1 MKKQNQFSSV
11 YTGKEF
17 FLTDHMVMGEQVL
30 PGVAY
35 LEMARAAGEYVAQET
50 ITQIKEVNWLH
61 PVKVKESPVELHI
74 SIQSIAD
81 EFTYEIYTTTAEKT
95 LHGQGIL
102 STSLQQAPAAK
113 DITAL
118 RHSFTQSE
126 EKAGVQDGAGFYEIF
141 SSIGLDYGKTFQG
154 IQQIYYNAKA
164 ALSSIVL
171 PANAGFLWSPGMMDS
186 ALQTCMGI
194 SLLDGSQQL
203 MLPFSVREINI
214 YQPLPEEI
222 WCYVTKNSAGK
233 MASSYDIELLNEAGE
248 VLISFTELVV
258 LPLAIKNNA
267 DSTAGLNLYSQ
278 NWQTETISSREL
290 EQSGTKEGTAPLVFI
305 AGAAALLAQKLE
317 ERLECEVRMVS
328 EGTPDAVFIQVLEE
342 LQQRKLAKSTVHFVY
357 AVTDELDYS
366 FISGMLKTI
375 AQENPLFSGKM
386 IGVESLAISEL
397 ANLTG
402 ILLAEQGNAAA
413 EVRYL
418 DGQREIKVLNPV
430 SASSKNTENY
440 TNDELQDTLTAGNIS
455 KENGVYLITGGAG
468 GLGLIFAAYLN
479 KVAGTKVI
487 LAGRSVLSTAQ
498 QEHLKELPHTVYE
511 RCDVTQLEEVKALV
525 EKIKAENGHLDGI
538 IHSAGLTR
546 DSLLMNKTAIEV
558 EAVFSAKVKGAKNLD
573 EATQQ
578 EQLDFMVYC
587 SSLAGVF
594 GNTGQSD
601 YAAANAW
608 LDNYAHYRELER
620 IQGKRTG
627 KTLSINWPL
636 WKEGGMQIDQAQEK
650 YMANHFG
657 LLPMPAADGLAAFES
672 LLNSNESQGVVLY
685 GNPDKLNA
693 LLTPPSALQRKKAA
707 VGKAAAVNEE
717 VLYAASLTYLR
728 SLLTKELRMKEQKL
742 DAETPFEQYGIDS
755 IMITKLTNCLEA
767 VFERI
772 PRTLFFECQTL
783 AELTEYFVEVYPDK
797 LIQLTGL
804 KVSYSDLSPVSVEAI
819 DEINNQTSA
828 TAAVFNAHVISQ
840 NKTALQPKE
849 ISKTAVAKS
858 AIPVAKE
865 PIAIIGLGGRY
876 PGAKTI
882 ADFWE
887 NLKAGKDSITE
898 IPADRWDL
906 TDFYDK
912 EKGKAGKSY
921 SKWGGFLED
930 MDHFD
935 PLFFNISVR
944 EAELMDP
951 QARLFLQTA
960 WETLEDAGYTKTK
973 LQGEKGKNSL
983 GAQVGVY
990 VGVMY
995 EEYPL
1000 FGAEEN
1006 AKGNFVNPGGSISSI
1021 ANRVSYFFNLHGP
1034 SMAIDTMCSSSL
1046 TAIHLAC
1053 ESIQNGSCTMALAG
1067 GVNLSVHPNK
1077 YLMLSQGM
1085 FVSSEGRCE
1094 SFGEGG
1100 EGYVPGEGVGAVLL
1114 KSLSQALADGD
1125 RIYGLIKGTSLNHGG
1140 KTNGYTVPN
1149 PKAQAAV
1156 IKAAMKKAGVK
1167 AEDFSYIE
1175 AHGTGTSLG
1184 DPIEIAGLAKAFD
1197 SKNKQFCSIGSVKS
1211 NIGHCESAAGISGLT
1226 KVLLQLKYRQLVPSL
1241 HSAKLNPNI
1250 DFENTPFKVQQ
1261 ELEKWPA
1268 LNNKPRIAG
1277 ISGFGAGGSNAHL
1290 IIEEYVPLTTTAYT
1304 QVIPPV
1310 IVLSAKD
1317 TDRLKELVANL
1328 KSYVEAQ
1335 PELNLDDL
1343 AYTLQ
1348 TGREAM
1354 EERLAFIAEDR
1365 EDLIAL
1371 LNDYQNQKI
1380 QELYIGNTRKDHP
1393 GISLEGKSGKAY
1405 LESAIRE
1412 KESHSLAQLWAKGVN
1427 IDWNLLYTA
1436 VKPSLIGLPAYP
1448 FSSERYWFP
1457 QGEGELSV
1465 NRGAK
1470 LHPLLHSNSSSLQ
1483 EQQFTSV
1490 YTGKE
1495 SFLMHHQV
1503 QQVKILP
1510 GVAYLELARAAA
1522 EQSVQDKVTQ
1532 LKEITWF
1539 SPVKV
1544 EAIPQTV
1551 FTSLF
1556 SGADQQIEYEI
1567 YTDNGTEE
1575 FLHCKGLLTTKELD
1589 RPEKQDL
1596 EKIKS
1601 ALTQEISGEACYGLF
1616 SEAGIEYGSSFR
1628 GIKALYYNEDAVLS
1642 RISLPQDQAYVLN
1655 PGLLDSALQTCIGMQ
1670 LGKSS
1675 KEILLP
1681 FSVTELNIYQALSEE
1696 VWCSAK
1702 KNRAGSRVSSYDVDL
1717 LDAEGQV
1724 LISFKELVLLPLN
1737 GFTKLGTTVNAGT
1750 AVNPETTS
1758 NAGITVTTTT
1768 GVYAATAA
1776 NAPTQLPVVAAESET
1791 SQKPVLQKVNGL
1803 HLFADNWK
1811 PDVQPFV
1818 SLTAVTPLIILA
1830 GGTEAMAAGLQE
1842 NLSLVV
1848 KASNHI
1854 NEEDFFNEV
1863 LAIAKVLMP
1872 HKNPAHL
1879 VIVCSLDNYRQY
1891 GFITGLLKTL
1901 TQENPK
1907 ITGKLISV
1915 EEPVFQHIEE
1925 LTNVIAAEQQT
1936 IDQEIRYR
1944 AGLREVRTMESVLA
1958 KTSDTANIQ
1967 IKTGGVYLITGG
1979 AGGLGLI
1986 FAQYI
1991 SKTKGVKLILTGRS
2005 ESLSPAQQKA
2015 VGRLGA
2021 TYYHCDVSDAVA
2033 VNELVKNILAEHKKL
2048 DGIIHS
2054 AGVIRDSLIVY
2065 KTTAEVKQVFAAKI
2079 KGTRNLDLA
2088 TKDLALDFMV
2098 SCSSIA
2104 GVNGNAG
2111 QSDYAAA
2118 NAWVDNYAY
2127 YRENERLQG
2136 RRQGKTLSI
2145 NWPLWKDGGMQLD
2158 AESET
2163 YMELHFGLIPM
2174 PTTAGLEAFED
2185 LMNSEIVQGMVLY
2198 GQTTQQS
2205 ILADQL
2211 IESAESLLNESM
2223 KTLDVVPVT
2232 AAVTNEILNDAA
2244 IKYLRKL
2251 LAKELRMPEE
2261 KLLAEVPFENYGIDS
2276 VLVIRL
2282 SNRLEEVFGKLPRTL
2297 FFEYLSLKELC
2308 GYFLEAHR
2316 SQVLDLT
2323 GLAVV
2328 SAPVTSVVQQEAT
2341 MAGTPFVNQNRR
2353 QRFAGVTQQQQ
2364 QQQQNNLTEAIAIIG
2379 ISGRYPGANN
2389 LSEFWENLKAG
2400 KDCITEVP
2408 EDRWNAEEM
2417 YHEEKGQPGK
2427 SYSKWGGFMNDI
2439 DKFDPLFFNI
2449 SPREAELM
2457 DPQERLFLQT
2467 VWETMEDAG
2476 YTRESLR
2483 AEDMQSG
2490 IARRIGVYAG
2500 VMYEEYQLFGAEERM
2515 KGNFVTPA
2523 GIASSI
2529 ANRVSYFFNF
2539 NGPSMAVDTMCSSS
2553 LTAIHLACKDI
2564 LTGDTDMAIAGGV
2577 NVSVHP
2583 NKYLMLSQGRF
2594 VSGAGRCESFGE
2606 GGDGYVP
2613 GEGVGTVLLK
2623 RLSEAIKDGDHI
2635 YGLIK
2640 GTALNHG
2647 GKTNGYTVPNPKA
2660 QAAVI
2665 KAAMKKAGVKAG
2677 DFSYVEAHG
2686 TGTSLGDPIEIAG
2699 LNRAFETT
2707 DKQFCSI
2714 GSVKSNIGHCES
2726 AAGISGLTKVILQLQ
2741 HQQFVPSLHSAAL
2754 NPEIDF
2760 VNSPFKVQQALE
2772 EWPSIAGKA
2781 RIAGISGFGA
2791 GGSNAHVIIQEY
2803 QRSPVQTYAYQMPAI
2818 IVLSAKQASRILIQV
2833 SNLKSF
2839 LEAHPQTNLYD
2850 LAYTLQ
2856 IGREA
2861 MDERLAFI
2869 ADSIEDLLVQLTQY
2883 HQGET
2888 ANSIAGNIRKEEAA
2902 VEGNDARTIAQAW
2915 VRGMATDWNL
2925 LYQQGLPLRIS
2936 LPAYPFVK
2944 DRYWIPV
2951 LNKEII
2957 QNGTVNLHPLLHS
2970 NESDLG
2976 AQKFTSTYTGKEDF
2990 LIKCHI
2996 PNYKELPATA
3006 LLELAREA
3014 GERSLRQNITQIKD
3028 VTWMDPIRVNGSP
3041 AKVQINLFAAGKD
3054 IGYEIYTHHQEQK
3067 EKLSGQGLL
3076 NATPQQVPDKKDIQA
3091 LLKRYQQ
3098 EITKDEFY
3106 QLFADAGKNHAL
3118 DFQGIVKL
3126 YCNETQALSK
3136 IELPVT
3142 DGFILSPGLL
3152 DSAVQTCTGWL
3163 LSKGE
3168 RLLYQLSGVAEVTIF
3183 GTLPAVIW
3191 CHAVFERQAKG
3202 AICCQLEV
3210 LNAQGDVLLHFKD
3223 LILIPEQHSENGLK
3237 VNSSMAYKPVWD
3249 RIIASTTASAPI
3261 LGKQVIVLGNSN
3273 PVFAQGLSEWL
3284 TMQGAEVSIV
3294 EKLEAIPDAL
3304 AGVYLLQGL
3313 PGSPEESQQE
3323 LAVFMSVK
3331 QLLNAAV
3338 KDLKLTVFTCQT
3350 QQVFADDLVKAA
3362 GSGITGLIGALVKE
3376 QPQWSVNRI
3385 DLQLSADLLM
3395 PVEPDWS
3402 TLLAMSLNQENAVT
3416 CLRGGHYYKQQL
3428 YPLVLPEIRSSK
3440 FRKSGVYILLGGAG
3454 GLGIVTT
3461 EYLVKHYQAQV
3472 IWLGRRPADAV
3483 IQAAQEKISL
3493 LGMKPEYYQ
3502 CDAANLTD
3510 VEKTYQSIKETHQ
3523 EIHGLFHSA
3532 IVLQDRL
3539 LKNMTEADFNKA
3551 FIPKSVASQNLVQV
3565 FGQGP
3570 LDFICFYSSVQAL
3583 VHAPGQGNYAAGCAY
3598 KDSYALSVN
3607 SQHIPVKI
3615 INWGFWGEVGVVA
3628 ADGYKDKMKQAG
3640 VESITAEEGM
3650 QLLEMVI
3657 GSDQQQVVAIKLSNT
3672 AAAAI
3677 PAMRQ
3682 DLEISAVKALSV
3694 LQLAKPDELVYPKA
3708 DQLDLV
3714 FKKLCCKGLLQVLL
3728 ESGLMQQQQAGQTL
3742 SSLRTVLAI
3751 QDKYEQ
3757 LFFVLIG
3764 LLQEQNYLTV
3774 NESQITIDPVIQS
3787 EISNFSFEQQ
3797 MNALVEQEQEYRPH
3811 GTLLQICLAAFQD
3824 ILTGKQQATTVMF
3837 PGGSMAYVS
3846 GIYKGNAQSDYFNNL
3861 LASIVKNSVAQSIPY
3876 LQPGEKI
3883 RILEVGA
3890 GTGGTSQVV
3899 FKALEPYKEHLFYL
3913 YTDLSRT
3920 FLSHAEQHFKGIAP
3934 YLETAILNIEQDPDQ
3949 QQVALGSYDIVIGA
3963 NVVHATKNMAVTLN
3977 NIKALLKKNGLF
3989 ILNEIARTE
3998 LFTTLTF
4005 GLLDGW
4011 WLYED
4016 AGIRLKGSPGLSA
4029 AGWKTVLTETGY
4041 SQVRSYPGIA
4051 DLSQQIVCALSD
4063 GMVQHGVVQHGTVQ
4077 HGLKINGI
4085 VPQSKQPLPMLQNG
4099 VIKPTASIIKENTSV
4114 ITQTVPV
4121 MKKAMDNKTL
4131 VNKVV
4136 NIAAALIKLPPAEF
4150 DIESQFMD
4158 YGFDSI
4164 LSMELV
4170 KNINETLN
4178 VALKPTDIFSYNNI
4192 QQLADFLQL
4201 NFGELLQTEF
4211 AEEIA
4216 APFVALPQAV
4226 SPMKTRFSGSVVN
4239 AEPVYIAENDIAVI
4253 GMSGQFGAAND
4264 LDTFWD
4270 VLKNGQSLV
4279 GDLPESRWQGYVNK
4293 ESFKWTG
4300 SFLLDIDKFDPV
4312 FFKISGNEAGLMD
4325 PQQRLFLEHCW
4336 KAIEDAAINPKSLKG
4351 SKCGVYAGVAPSDY
4365 SIRECEE
4372 ASVMWGNSSAV
4383 LAARISYLLD
4393 LKGPAVSVDTA
4404 CSSSLLAMD
4413 MGCSSLQ
4420 KGETDLIIAGGVN
4433 IMTTPGFYS
4442 LADRAGM
4449 MSAGGQCYT
4458 FDKRADGFVPGEGV
4472 GVVIMK
4478 RLADAERDGDR
4489 IYGVIKA
4496 SLTNQ
4501 DGASNGI
4508 TAPSVLAQQELEK
4521 EVYQKFKINPETIS
4535 YVEAHGTG
4543 TSLGDPIELDAL
4555 THAFRKYTE
4564 RKQYCTIGSV
4574 KTNIGHTLVAAGVA
4588 GVIKIMLSLKHK
4600 QLPPSLNYEE
4610 CNPLIDMLNSPFKVE
4625 QKLLDWATEHNNPRR
4640 AAINSFGFSGTNVHM
4655 IIEEY
4660 QDNRP
4665 AVSVAGPA
4673 VIVISAKNAER
4684 LQNQVKNLV
4693 VWLER
4698 NPETLLSEIAYTLQ
4712 KGRQPMEER
4721 LAIIASDRAELN
4733 KQLADFLN
4741 GNTDQLM
4748 TGNIK
4753 KNKADFLLEGGA
4765 GQAYIDYAVTH
4776 GEIKSI
4782 ALLWTKGI
4790 TISWDLLYTQGKPK
4804 RISLPVYAFAR
4815 QRYWV
4820 PEAKNL
4826 VSQQY
4831 HSYLHPLLHRNTSTV
4846 KALQFTSVFTGKEQ
4860 FLEDHQI
4867 QSKKILPGV
4876 AYLEMARTA
4885 GTEALGQGVTGL
4897 KNVAW
4902 LSPVSVTGQEEKVNI
4917 RLKDAGEELSY
4928 EIYSVAGQERLH
4940 SQGRILTAPLPAK
4953 DRLDLKA
4960 IRSRLTHTVE
4970 RTVCYGI
4977 FKQMGLNYGTSFQG
4991 IETMYYTASEA
5002 LSKISL
5008 PQENGFAV
5016 SPGLL
5021 DSALQTCMG
5030 LSFVGKKSSVQL
5042 PFSVKE
5048 ILFYAEVPNT
5058 VWSYARKSKTNHGN
5072 GPVTIYD
5079 VDIVNEMGDVLLSFR
5094 DFVTLPVDGPGK
5106 TESTDAIVDTC
5117 IFNLN
5122 WEAAA
5127 AEENFAAQE
5136 HEVIPLILLAGGPAQ
5151 LAENLKGELGIETE
5165 TITGET
5171 AEEYLLN
5178 VMAVVKKKVAEKHNS
5193 HLLIVCSHADYLDY
5207 GFISGLLKTA
5217 HLENPGISGKLIVVD
5232 RLSVKDMPELST
5244 ILQAELSTADSEI
5257 RYEAGLRKVKK
5268 LQEIDLLDHD
5278 GLKIKEGGVYLI
5290 LGGAGGV
5297 GSIFAN
5303 HISKIPQTKVIL
5315 AGRGELDARKKALIA
5330 GLAHGD
5336 YFNCDITN
5344 KEEVNRLLALVK
5356 EKYQRIDGIIHSAG
5370 ITRDSLITNKTAQE
5384 VHQVLGAKITGV
5396 KNLDEAAKD
5405 EALDFMIF
5413 FSGLAGISGNAG
5425 QADYAAA
5432 NVYLDNY
5439 AFYRESERVKGK
5451 RQGKTISINW
5461 PFWKDGGMSI
5471 DQASLEY
5478 LNKQY
5483 GLLPLPSVSGINV
5496 FDQLLASQYNQGIVV
5511 YGKVDKIR
5519 PQFLNKLV
5527 VKQKQLS
5534 TATVAIV
5541 EHPVGLQLKVAA
5553 KLLAITAQLLK
5564 LPESDL
5570 ELDEKL
5576 SDYGFDSIL
5585 LIKYSNELNDFYDT
5599 DLTPAVFYNY
5609 PTIDGLAEFL
5619 IEEYQEKL
5627 LVKHQPELVFTQ
5639 EEEMPEEAFQEVV
5652 QKRYPLSEGQKGLWF
5667 IQQLEPENVNYNVPV
5682 SFIIPGV
5689 IEHELVKKAFQLTL
5703 DEYPILKSSFLTD
5716 ELTGEV
5722 YNQFNTLSEVELDD
5736 QDLTEDQQ
5744 IKEVCW
5750 KLIRTPFNLE
5760 TGRPVKLYIRRDQK
5774 AAKNYVLLV
5783 FHHIIFDGMSSS
5795 VFIASLF
5802 EKYQALVSGQNVAL
5816 KEPDFAYFNYVEWE
5830 QIYMQGKQGE
5840 KSLAYWKENL
5850 AGVLPILNLPYDL
5863 YVPGKL
5869 KTTTIGIERMQ
5880 LEQQQVEQLKELSRA
5895 LKVNLSVIFSGI
5907 YAMLLHKLTGEEDLL
5922 VLMPTAGRPRKEYEN
5937 SIGYY
5942 VNMMILRNRVSG
5954 DLTFAELVKNIQ
5966 QEMINGI
5973 SHAAYPLPKLLADLN
5988 LDRSGS
5994 RETPFKVSF
6003 IYQNIFDELMSGGSG
6018 VEIYDEVYQETA
6030 HVYSL
6035 EIQDLRKDIIV
6046 SLKYDQDVFIAGTI
6060 KTHMGYFNELLKGV
6074 LEDAAKQLKIYE
6086 VLSPNEIHY
6095 LLNER
6100 NATTVAYP
6108 QNKTLS
6114 DLFEQQVLQTPDH
6127 IAVVHDGK
6135 RISYTELNQMA
6146 NRLAALLVKS
6156 GLPANAP
6163 VAIVSHKSL
6172 EQVWGVL
6179 GILKAGGHYIP
6190 VKGSLPQARM
6200 NELISQTESSIVL
6213 VQRDYL
6219 DKVHCPEGVR
6229 LMVLEEDT
6237 FAAGPVEHETVKV
6250 LDTELAYI
6258 IFTSGST
6265 GKPKGVMID
6274 HRGAVNT
6281 LYDMNA
6287 RFNITAEDKVFGI
6300 SDLNFDLSVYDIF
6313 GTLACGATL
6322 ILPLEKEGL
6331 NPDIWLRYVQEEKVT
6346 VWNSVPQ
6353 IVNLLIERQED
6364 TPEMQLSSL
6373 RMYWMSGDW
6382 IPLDL
6387 PGRIRA
6393 LNPASEVISLGG
6405 ATEGSI
6411 WSIYF
6416 PIGEVDPS
6424 WKSIPYGYPLGNQ
6437 EMYVLDANLSP
6448 CPVNVPGDI
6457 YIGGIGVA
6465 KGYHNDPEK
6474 TAASFMLHPGM
6485 GKQLYRTGDMGC
6497 QHPDGFI
6504 MFLGRQD
6511 GQVKINGFRV
6521 ELGEIETVLQLSP
6534 LVKQGIVLTVED
6546 DCRNKRLVAYIV
6558 VHDTLN
6564 KEELQQHLRAHLPEY
6579 MVPSLFVE
6587 IDKIPL
6593 SSNGKVDRKALPDA
6607 EFSTVVQRDFIAPC
6621 DAMEIELAAIWSK
6634 LLKIEKVGI
6643 HDNFFD
6649 AGGNSLTMIQL
6660 THKINTAFGKDI
6672 QLIHIMKSPTI
6683 AEIKVLIH
6691 EYEDAQDAAVL
6702 TLREGLA
6709 EEVAFII
6716 PGALGSTEGYFGLAG
6731 HLPGEGAVYG
6741 LQMKGIAGN
6750 ETPNTSIEAMAAYNL
6765 EQIKQTGVIGGIT
6778 LLAHSYGGIVIYE
6791 MIKQAEGTGVEI
6803 EKVILLDCF
6812 VDPLSSFYNVEEAD
6826 KLGTYFRSLIKFSQP
6841 WLDEKAVNSLVDQ
6854 LPAENYMTFIC
6865 EIVHTLPA
6873 KTIGKMW
6880 EVFRAAISAVYSM
6893 DEQLNQTVNFIQ
6905 ADNSKLEGE
6914 DWGDA
6919 GAAAGWDNYFSD
6931 VQLIYSQANHF
6942 TMVNAPYCIEWLTK
6956 MNIEQNIKQTL

>member
-1 MKKQNQFSSV
+1 MKQQHQFSSI

-17 FLTDHMVMGEQVL
+17 FLTDHQVMGEQVL

-35 LEMARAAGEYVAQET
+35 LEMARAAGAYVAQAA
-50 ITQIKEVNWLH
+50 ITQFKEVNWLH
-61 PVKVKESPVELHI
+61 PVKVNAAPVELQI
-74 SIQSIAD
+74 SIQHTANA
-81 EFTYEIYTTTAEKT
+81 FTYEIYTKDGAKT

-102 STSLQQAPAAK
+102 STFLQQAPETK
-113 DITAL
+113 NISEL
-118 RHSFTQSE
+118 RNSFTQSE
-126 EKAGVQDGAGFYEIF
+126 AKADVLDGAGFYEIF
-141 SSIGLDYGKTFQG
+141 RSVGLDYGKTFQG
-154 IQQIYYNAKA
+154 IQQIYYSAEA
-164 ALSSIVL
+164 ALSKIAL
-171 PANAGFLWSPGMMDS
+171 PAQEGFLWSPGLMDS

-194 SLLDGSQQL
+194 SLIDGSQQL
-203 MLPFSVREINI
+203 MLPYSVRELNI
-214 YQPLPEEI
+214 YQALPEEI
-222 WCYVTKNSAGK
+222 WCYVRKNRSGK
-233 MASSYDIELLNEAGE
+233 LASSYDIELLNEAGE

-258 LPLAIKNNA
+258 LPLVPKN
-267 DSTAGLNLYSQ
+267 TVTGLHLYSH
-278 NWQTETISSREL
+278 NWQAEAIHSDKQAS
-290 EQSGTKEGTAPLVFI
+290 KESDTNPLVFL
-305 AGAAALLAQKLE
+305 AGGAAVLAEKLE
-317 ERLECEVRMVS
+317 ERLACEVRIIIES
-328 EGTPDAVFIQVLEE
+328 TPDAVFIQLMEE
-342 LQQRKLAKSTVHFVY
+342 LQQRKLSKLTVNFVY
-357 AVTDELDYS
+357 TIADELDYS
-366 FISGMLKTI
+366 FISGLLKTVV
-375 AQENPLFSGKM
+375 QENPLFIGKM
-386 IGVESLAISEL
+386 IGVESLVINEL
-397 ANLTG
+397 DNLTE
-402 ILLAEQGNAAA
+402 ILLAEQGNSAA
-413 EVRYL
+413 EVRYQK
-418 DGQREIKVLNPV
+418 GEREVNVLNPV
-430 SASSKNTENY
+430 SV
-440 TNDELQDTLTAGNIS
+440 LQQESRI

-468 GLGLIFAAYLN
+468 GLGLIFADYLN
-479 KVAGTKVI
+479 KVAGTKII
-487 LAGRSVLSTAQ
+487 LAGRSVLNTAQ
-498 QEHLKELPHTVYE
+498 KETLKELPHTVYE
-511 RCDVTQLEEVKALV
+511 RCDVTHLAEVKALI
-525 EKIKAENGHLDGI
+525 EKIKTEYGGLDGI

-546 DSLLMNKTAIEV
+546 DSLLMNKTATEV
-558 EAVFSAKVKGAKNLD
+558 QEVFYAKVNGAKNLD
-573 EATQQ
+573 EATQH

-594 GNTGQSD
+594 GNKGQSD

-608 LDNYAHYRELER
+608 LDHYAQYREQER
-620 IQGKRTG
+620 LQGKRTG

-636 WKEGGMQIDQAQEK
+636 WKEGGMQIDAAQEK

-657 LLPMPAADGLAAFES
+657 LLPMPAADGLAALER
-672 LLNSNESQGVVLY
+672 LLSSSTVQGIVLY
-685 GNPDKLNA
+685 GNPDKLTA
-693 LLTPPSALQRKKAA
+693 LLAQPETTSGMKTEKAKQA
-707 VGKAAAVNEE
+707 TVTDD

-728 SLLTKELRMKEQKL
+728 GLLTKELRMKEEKL

-755 IMITKLTNCLEA
+755 IMITKLTNVLEA

-783 AELTEYFVEVYPDK
+783 AELTEYFVEGYPEK
-797 LIQLTGL
+797 LIQLTGVKTSL
-804 KVSYSDLSPVSVEAI
+804 SVLSADYSEVIDQLSDTTEKVILNHTPVVKS
-819 DEINNQTSA
+819 
-828 TAAVFNAHVISQ
+828 
-840 NKTALQPKE
+840 KE
-849 ISKTAVAKS
+849 IINPAATSVANE
-858 AIPVAKE
+858 PV
-865 PIAIIGLGGRY
+865 AIIGLGGRY

-906 TDFYDK
+906 TDFYDQ

-921 SKWGGFLED
+921 SKWGGFLEH

-973 LQGEKGKNSL
+973 LQGEKGKNAL

-1000 FGAEEN
+1000 FGAEES

-1021 ANRVSYFFNLHGP
+1021 ANRVSYFFNFHGP

-1085 FVSSEGRCE
+1085 FVSSQGRCE

-1125 RIYGLIKGTSLNHGG
+1125 RIYGLIKGSSLNHGG

-1197 SKNKQFCSIGSVKS
+1197 AKNKQFCSIGSVKS

-1226 KVLLQLKYRQLVPSL
+1226 KVLLQLKHRQLVPSL

-1261 ELEKWPA
+1261 ELGEWPA

-1290 IIEEYVPLTTTAYT
+1290 IIAEYIPAETNSYTA
-1304 QVIPPV
+1304 VIPPV
-1310 IVLSAKD
+1310 MVLSARD
-1317 TDRLKELVANL
+1317 TDRLKEVVTNL
-1328 KSYVEAQ
+1328 KSYVEAH

-1354 EERLAFIAEDR
+1354 EERLAFIASDR
-1365 EDLIAL
+1365 EDLL
-1371 LNDYQNQKI
+1371 LLLADYQNQKV

-1412 KESHSLAQLWAKGVN
+1412 KESHALAQLWAKGVN
-1427 IDWNLLYTA
+1427 IDWNLLYTGL
-1436 VKPSLIGLPAYP
+1436 KPSLIGLPAYP
-1448 FSSERYWFP
+1448 FANERYWFP

-1465 NRGAK
+1465 RGSSK

-1483 EQQFTSV
+1483 EQQFTSI

-1510 GVAYLELARAAA
+1510 GVAYLELARAAG
-1522 EQSVQDKVTQ
+1522 EQSVQEKITQ
-1532 LKEITWF
+1532 LKEVTWF
-1539 SPVKV
+1539 SPIKV
-1544 EAIPQTV
+1544 ETAPQTV

-1556 SGADQQIEYEI
+1556 AADQEIEYEI
-1567 YTDNGTEE
+1567 YTNNGTEE
-1575 FLHCKGLLTTKELD
+1575 LLHCKGVLTTKELD
-1589 RPEKQDL
+1589 SPEKQDL
-1596 EKIKS
+1596 DKIRS
-1601 ALTQEISGEACYGLF
+1601 TLTQEISGGACYNLF
-1616 SEAGIEYGSSFR
+1616 SGAGLEYGSSFR
-1628 GIKALYYNEDAVLS
+1628 GIKALYYSEDVVLS
-1642 RISLPQDQAYVLN
+1642 RISLPVDYTYVLN
-1655 PGLLDSALQTCIGMQ
+1655 PGVLDSALQTCIGMQ

-1675 KEILLP
+1675 KELLLP
-1681 FSVTELNIYQALSEE
+1681 FSVTELNIYQALPDEL
-1696 VWCSAK
+1696 WCYAK
-1702 KNRAGSRVSSYDVDL
+1702 KNRAGSRVSSYDVHL

-1737 GFTKLGTTVNAGT
+1737 GFAKSET
-1750 AVNPETTS
+1750 AVNADAQLQQVTS
-1758 NAGITVTTTT
+1758 
-1768 GVYAATAA
+1768 
-1776 NAPTQLPVVAAESET
+1776 ESKA
-1791 SQKPVLQKVNGL
+1791 KPVLQKVNGL
-1803 HLFADNWK
+1803 HLFSDNWK
-1811 PDVQPFV
+1811 AEPQPFV
-1818 SLTAVTPLIILA
+1818 SSTAVTPLIILA

-1842 NLSLVV
+1842 NLSLVI

-1854 NEEDFFNEV
+1854 NEEDFFNEI
-1863 LAIAKVLMP
+1863 LTIAKVLMP
-1872 HKNPAHL
+1872 HKNPAH
-1879 VIVCSLDNYRQY
+1879 VMVVCSMDNYSQY

-1915 EEPVFQHIEE
+1915 EEGIFQNIEE
-1925 LTNVIAAEQQT
+1925 LTGVIAAEQQT
-1936 IDQEIRYR
+1936 IDQEIRYQ
-1944 AGLREVRTMESVLA
+1944 AGLREVRTMESLLT
-1958 KTSDTANIQ
+1958 KTSKKAAVK
-1967 IKTGGVYLITGG
+1967 IKKGGVYLITGG
-1979 AGGLGLI
+1979 VGGLGLI

-1991 SKTKGVKLILTGRS
+1991 SKTKGTKLILTGRS
-2005 ESLSPAQQKA
+2005 ESLNPAQQRA
-2015 VGRLGA
+2015 VGLLGNA
-2021 TYYHCDVSDAVA
+2021 TYYNCDVSDGVA
-2033 VNELVKNILAEHKKL
+2033 VNELIKNILAEHKKL

-2054 AGVIRDSLIVY
+2054 AGVIRDSLILH

-2088 TKDLALDFMV
+2088 TKNIALDFMV
-2098 SCSSIA
+2098 SCSSVA

-2136 RRQGKTLSI
+2136 RRRGKTLSI

-2163 YMELHFGLIPM
+2163 YMELHFGLVPM
-2174 PTTAGLEAFED
+2174 PTAAGLEAFED
-2185 LMNSEIVQGMVLY
+2185 LLNSKTVQGMVLY
-2198 GQTTQQS
+2198 GQTAKQS
-2205 ILADQL
+2205 SLVDQL
-2211 IESAESLLNESM
+2211 IENAESLLNESI
-2223 KTLDVVPVT
+2223 KTSDVV
-2232 AAVTNEILNDAA
+2232 AVTVAVTDQVLNDATVT
-2244 IKYLRKL
+2244 YLRKL

-2261 KLLAEVPFENYGIDS
+2261 KLLPEVPFENYGIDS

-2308 GYFLEAHR
+2308 GYFVEAHR
-2316 SQVLDLT
+2316 SQLLALT
-2323 GLAVV
+2323 GLAAASVPV
-2328 SAPVTSVVQQEAT
+2328 DSAVQQET
-2341 MAGTPFVNQNRR
+2341 VLTGTPFINQNRR
-2353 QRFAGVTQQQQ
+2353 QRFAAVP
-2364 QQQQNNLTEAIAIIG
+2364 QQQNNLTEAIAIIG

-2408 EDRWNAEEM
+2408 EDRWNAEEI
-2417 YHEEKGQPGK
+2417 YHQEKGQPGK

-2457 DPQERLFLQT
+2457 DPQERLFIQT

-2483 AEDMQSG
+2483 AEDQQTG

-2523 GIASSI
+2523 GIASGI

-2635 YGLIK
+2635 YGLVK

-2665 KAAMKKAGVKAG
+2665 RAAMKKAGVKTS
-2677 DFSYVEAHG
+2677 DFSYIEAHG

-2699 LNRAFETT
+2699 LTRAFETT

-2741 HQQFVPSLHSAAL
+2741 HQQLVPSLHSAAL
-2754 NPEIDF
+2754 NPDIDF
-2760 VNSPFKVQQALE
+2760 ANSPFKVQQTLE
-2772 EWPSIAGKA
+2772 EWPSIAGKP

-2791 GGSNAHVIIQEY
+2791 GGSNAHLIIQEY
-2803 QRSPVQTYAYQMPAI
+2803 QGLPAQSYAYEMPAI
-2818 IVLSAKQASRILIQV
+2818 IILSAKQASRIPIQV
-2833 SNLKSF
+2833 SNLKYF
-2839 LEAHPQTNLYD
+2839 LEAYPQTNLYN

-2856 IGREA
+2856 TGREA

-2869 ADSIEDLLVQLTQY
+2869 AGSIEDLLVQLTSY

-2888 ANSIAGNIRKEEAA
+2888 ANSIAGNIRKGETIA
-2902 VEGNDARTIAQAW
+2902 EGNDALAIARAW
-2915 VRGMATDWNL
+2915 VKGKATDWNL
-2925 LYQQGLPLRIS
+2925 LYQQGLPSRIS

-2951 LNKEII
+2951 VNKEII
-2957 QNGTVNLHPLLHS
+2957 QNGTASLHPLLHS
-2970 NESDLG
+2970 NESDLS

-2990 LIKCHI
+2990 LTKCHI
-2996 PNYKELPATA
+2996 PNNKELPATA

-3014 GERSLRQNITQIKD
+3014 GERSLRQRITQIKD

-3041 AKVQINLFAAGKD
+3041 AKVQINLFAAGND
-3054 IGYEIYTHHQEQK
+3054 IGYEIYTQHQAQK
-3067 EKLSGQGLL
+3067 EQLSGLGLL
-3076 NATPQQVPDKKDIQA
+3076 NATLQQVPDQKDIQA
-3091 LLKRYQQ
+3091 LLKHYQH
-3098 EITKDEFY
+3098 EIKKDELY
-3106 QLFADAGKNHAL
+3106 QLFADAGKNHGI
-3118 DFQGIVKL
+3118 DFQGISNL
-3126 YCNETQALSK
+3126 YYDETQALSK

-3152 DSAVQTCTGWL
+3152 DSAIQTCTGWL
-3163 LSKGE
+3163 LSQGE
-3168 RLLYQLSGVAEVTIF
+3168 RSLYQLSGAAEITIF

-3191 CHAVFERQAKG
+3191 CHAVFERQAKDT
-3202 AICCQLEV
+3202 ICCQLDV
-3210 LNAQGDVLLHFKD
+3210 LNAMGDVLLRFKD
-3223 LILIPEQHSENGLK
+3223 LILVPEQQSEDGLK
-3237 VNSSMAYKPVWD
+3237 GRSSMAYKPVWD
-3249 RIIASTTASAPI
+3249 RIITLPAVSAPI
-3261 LGKQVIVLGNSN
+3261 SGKQVLVTGNSN
-3273 PVFAQGLSEWL
+3273 PVFAQRLGQWL
-3284 TMQGAEVSIV
+3284 TDQGAEVSIV
-3294 EKLEAIPDAL
+3294 EKLETIPEEL

-3313 PGSPEESQQE
+3313 PGLTEGPDHEM
-3323 LAVFMSVK
+3323 AVFTSVK
-3331 QLLNAAV
+3331 QLLNAAA

-3350 QQVFADDLVKAA
+3350 QQVFSGDVVTAA
-3362 GSGITGLIGALVKE
+3362 GSGINGLIGALVKE
-3376 QPQWSVNRI
+3376 QPQWSISRI
-3385 DLQLSADLLM
+3385 DLELSDDPQM

-3402 TLLAMSLNQENAVT
+3402 TLFATSLNKENAVT
-3416 CLRGGHYYKQQL
+3416 CLRAHHYYRQQL
-3428 YPLVLPEIRSSK
+3428 CPLVLPEVKSSK

-3454 GLGIVTT
+3454 GLGKVTT
-3461 EYLVKHYQAQV
+3461 AYLVKHYQAQV
-3472 IWLGRRPADAV
+3472 IWLGRRPVDAA
-3483 IQAAQEKISL
+3483 IQAAQEEISR
-3493 LGMKPEYYQ
+3493 LGVKPEYYQ
-3502 CDAANLTD
+3502 CDAAKLSD
-3510 VEKTYQSIKETHQ
+3510 VEKAYQLIRENHQ

-3539 LKNMTEADFNKA
+3539 LKNMTEEDFNKA
-3551 FIPKSVASQNLVQV
+3551 FIPKSVASSNLVDV
-3565 FGQGP
+3565 FGQEP
-3570 LDFICFYSSVQAL
+3570 MDFICFYSSVQAL
-3583 VHAPGQGNYAAGCAY
+3583 VHAPGQSNYAAGCAY

-3607 SQHIPVKI
+3607 SGRIPVKI

-3640 VESITAEEGM
+3640 VESISAEEGM

-3657 GSDQQQVVAIKLSNT
+3657 GSEQQQVVAIKLS
-3672 AAAAI
+3672 AAAAASI

-3682 DLEISAVKALSV
+3682 DLEISAVKALSI

-3708 DQLDLV
+3708 DQLDLT
-3714 FKKLCCKGLLQVLL
+3714 FKTLCCKGLLKVLL
-3728 ESGLMQQQQAGQTL
+3728 EMGLIQQQQAGQTL
-3742 SSLRTVLAI
+3742 SSLRTALTI
-3751 QDKYEQ
+3751 HDKYEQ

-3774 NESQITIDPVIQS
+3774 KDSQITIDPAIQS
-3787 EISNFSFEQQ
+3787 ELINFSFEQQ
-3797 MNALVEQEQEYRPH
+3797 MNALVTQEQEYRPH
-3811 GTLLQICLAAFQD
+3811 GALLQICLAAFQE
-3824 ILTGKQQATTVMF
+3824 ILRGKQQATTVMF
-3837 PGGSMAYVS
+3837 PGGSMEYVS

-3876 LQPGEKI
+3876 LQTGEKI

-3913 YTDLSRT
+3913 YTDLSRS
-3920 FLSHAEQHFKGIAP
+3920 FLSYAEQHFKGIAP
-3934 YLETAILNIEQDPDQ
+3934 YLETAILNIEQAPAQ

-3963 NVVHATKNMAVTLN
+3963 NVVHATKNMTVTLN
-3977 NIKALLKKNGLF
+3977 NIKTLLKKNGLF

-4041 SQVRSYPGIA
+4041 SQVKSYPGLT

-4063 GMVQHGVVQHGTVQ
+4063 GMIQ
-4077 HGLKINGI
+4077 HGLKVTSIIPRQN
-4085 VPQSKQPLPMLQNG
+4085 KQAPVLQN
-4099 VIKPTASIIKENTSV
+4099 TIIKHNE
-4114 ITQTVPV
+4114 PV

-4136 NIAAALIKLPPAEF
+4136 NIAAALIKLPPGEF

-4192 QQLADFLQL
+4192 QQLADFLQQ
-4201 NFGELLQTEF
+4201 NFGEILQTELTV
-4211 AEEIA
+4211 EIA
-4216 APFVALPQAV
+4216 DPVVVNSLSASV
-4226 SPMKTRFSGSVVN
+4226 KTRFTASTVP
-4239 AEPVYIAENDIAVI
+4239 AEPVYAAGNDIAVI

-4264 LDTFWD
+4264 MDTFWE
-4270 VLKNGQSLV
+4270 VLKNGKSLV
-4279 GDLPESRWQGYVNK
+4279 GDLPDSRWQGYVNK

-4300 SFLLDIDKFDPV
+4300 SFMLDIDKFDPV
-4312 FFKISGNEAGLMD
+4312 FFKISGNEAELMD

-4555 THAFRKYTE
+4555 THAFRQYTA

-4588 GVIKIMLSLKHK
+4588 GVMKIMLSLKHK

-4625 QKLLDWATEHNNPRR
+4625 SKLMDWATENNSPRR

-4665 AVSVAGPA
+4665 AVAATGPA
-4673 VIVISAKNAER
+4673 IIVISAKNAER
-4684 LQNQVKNLV
+4684 LQHQVKNLV
-4693 VWLER
+4693 SWLER
-4698 NPETLLSEIAYTLQ
+4698 NPDSLLHEIAYTLQ

-4733 KQLADFLN
+4733 KQLTDFLN
-4741 GNTDQLM
+4741 GNTEQLM

-4765 GQAYIDYAVTH
+4765 GQAYIDYAVSH

-4790 TISWDLLYTQGKPK
+4790 AISWDLLYTQGKPK
-4804 RISLPVYAFAR
+4804 RISLPAYAFAR

-4826 VSQQY
+4826 VSQQH
-4831 HSYLHPLLHRNTSTV
+4831 HSYLHPLLHQNTSTV
-4846 KALQFTSVFTGKEQ
+4846 KALQFTSVFTGKEK
-4860 FLEDHQI
+4860 FLVDHQI
-4867 QSKKILPGV
+4867 QSRKILPGV

-4885 GTEALGQGVTGL
+4885 GTEALSQTVTGL

-4902 LSPVSVTGQEEKVNI
+4902 LSPVSVTGQEEKVHI
-4917 RLKDAGEELSY
+4917 RLQSYGEELSY

-4940 SQGRILTAPLPAK
+4940 SQGRISIAPLSAK

-4960 IRSRLTHTVE
+4960 IRSRLGDSVE
-4970 RTVCYGI
+4970 RAACYDI
-4977 FKQMGLNYGTSFQG
+4977 FKQMGLDYGASFQG
-4991 IETMYYTASEA
+4991 IETMYYSGSEA

-5030 LSFVGKKSSVQL
+5030 LSFAGKKSSVQL

-5048 ILFYAEVPNT
+5048 ISFYAEVPNT

-5079 VDIVNEMGDVLLSFR
+5079 VDIVNEMGDVLLSFC

-5106 TESTDAIVDTC
+5106 TETTESVIDAC
-5117 IFNLN
+5117 IFNMN
-5122 WEAAA
+5122 WEESAAQ
-5127 AEENFAAQE
+5127 ESFVEQE
-5136 HEVIPLILLAGGPAQ
+5136 HEVVPLILLAGGPAQ
-5151 LAENLKGELGIETE
+5151 LAENLTGELGVETE
-5165 TITGET
+5165 VITGET

-5178 VMAVVKKKVAEKHNS
+5178 VMAVVQNKVTAKHHS
-5193 HLLIVCSHADYLDY
+5193 HLMIVCSQEDYLEY

-5217 HLENPGISGKLIVVD
+5217 HLENPGISGKLIVTD
-5232 RLSVKDMPELST
+5232 RLSVKDMPELIT
-5244 ILQAELSTADSEI
+5244 VLQAELNTTDAEI
-5257 RYEAGLRKVKK
+5257 RYETGIRKVKK
-5268 LQEIDLLDHD
+5268 LQETELSASD

-5297 GSIFAN
+5297 GRIFAN
-5303 HISKIPQTKVIL
+5303 HISKIPQTKVVL
-5315 AGRGELDARKKALIA
+5315 AGRGELDAEKKAFIS

-5336 YFNCDITN
+5336 YFNCDVTN
-5344 KEEVNRLLALVK
+5344 SEEVIRLLALVK

-5370 ITRDSLITNKTAQE
+5370 VTRDSLIINKTQQE
-5384 VHQVLGAKITGV
+5384 VHEVLEAKITGV
-5396 KNLDEAAKD
+5396 RNLDEASKN

-5439 AFYRESERVKGK
+5439 AFYRESERIKGK

-5461 PFWKDGGMSI
+5461 PFWKEGGMSI

-5483 GLLPLPSVSGINV
+5483 GLLPLPSASGIDI
-5496 FDQLLASQYNQGIVV
+5496 FEQLLGSAYNQGVVV

-5527 VKQKQLS
+5527 VKQKQVS
-5534 TATVAIV
+5534 AAAPV
-5541 EHPVGLQLKVAA
+5541 EHPAGLHPKVAA
-5553 KLLAITAQLLK
+5553 KLLTITAQLLK

-5619 IEEYQEKL
+5619 VEEYQDKL
-5627 LVKHQPELVFTQ
+5627 LVKHQPELVFTPQ
-5639 EEEMPEEAFQEVV
+5639 EEMREEALPEVV

-5682 SFIIPGV
+5682 SFIIPGK
-5689 IEHELVKKAFQLTL
+5689 IEHTLVKKAFQFTL

-5722 YNQFNTLSEVELDD
+5722 YNQFNNLAEVDLDD
-5736 QDLTEDQQ
+5736 QDLIEDQQ

-5750 KLIRTPFNLE
+5750 GLIRTPFNLE
-5760 TGRPVKLYIRRDQK
+5760 TDRPVRLYIRRDQK

-5802 EKYQALVSGQNVAL
+5802 EKYQQLLNGQKIAL

-5830 QIYMQGKQGE
+5830 QTYMQSKMGE
-5840 KSLAYWKENL
+5840 KSLAYWRENL
-5850 AGVLPILNLPYDL
+5850 SGVLPILNLPYDL

-5942 VNMMILRNRVSG
+5942 VNMMILRNRISPE
-5954 DLTFAELVKNIQ
+5954 LTFAELVKNIQ

-5988 LDRSGS
+5988 LDRSGT

-6003 IYQNIFDELMSGGSG
+6003 IYQNIFDEMLKGGSG

-6035 EIQDLRKDIIV
+6035 EIQDLKKDIIL
-6046 SLKYDQDVFIAGTI
+6046 SLKYDQDVFASASI
-6060 KTHMGYFNELLKGV
+6060 KRHMEYFNELLKGV
-6074 LEDAAKQLKIYE
+6074 LEDASKQLKTYE
-6086 VLSPNEIHY
+6086 MLSAKEIHY

-6100 NATTVAYP
+6100 NATAVAYP

-6127 IAVVHDGK
+6127 IAVVHDGG
-6135 RISYTELNQMA
+6135 RITYRELNNKA
-6146 NRLAALLVKS
+6146 NRLAGLLVKS

-6172 EQVWGVL
+6172 EQVWGVM

-6219 DKVHCPEGVR
+6219 DKVHCPEGVKVI
-6229 LMVLEEDT
+6229 VLEEDT
-6237 FAAGPVEHETVKV
+6237 FAGEAAEHETVKV

-6287 RFNITAEDKVFGI
+6287 RFNITADDKVFGI

-6322 ILPLEKEGL
+6322 ILPLEQEGL

-6364 TPEMQLSSL
+6364 NAEMQLSSL

-6393 LNPASEVISLGG
+6393 LNPDSEVISLGG

-6474 TAASFMLHPGM
+6474 TAAGFMLHPEM

-6546 DCRNKRLVAYIV
+6546 DCRNKRLVAYVV
-6558 VHDTLN
+6558 VHDPLN

-6607 EFSTVVQRDFIAPC
+6607 ELSAVTHRDFIAPS

-6634 LLKIEKVGI
+6634 LLKTEEVGI

-6683 AEIKVLIH
+6683 AEIKVLINA
-6691 EYEDAQDAAVL
+6691 YEEAQDAAVL
-6702 TLREGLA
+6702 TLREGTA

-6731 HLPGEGAVYG
+6731 NLPGEGAVYG

-6765 EQIKQTGVIGGIT
+6765 EQIKQTGVIGGVT

-6791 MIKQAEGTGVEI
+6791 MIRQAEGTGVEI

-6812 VDPLSSFYNVEEAD
+6812 VDPLSSFYTVQEAD

-6841 WLDEKAVNSLVDQ
+6841 WLDEKAVTSLVNQ

-6880 EVFRAAISAVYSM
+6880 EVFRAAVSAVYSM
-6893 DEQLNQTVNFIQ
+6893 EEKLNQTVNFIQ

-6931 VQLIYSQANHF
+6931 VQIIYSQANHF
-6942 TMVNAPYCIEWLTK
+6942 TIVNAPYCTEWLTE